1 MSSSSFSGGTA
12 KAVHL
17 PSFEFV
23 PEEGHAVFERGT
35 FNLLAMSAIPLGLGC
50 IRKRLSAIRARNALF
65 MKYLAEQL
73 PVIRYNDAMAG
84 RMVESWGPE
93 LEKRGAALPLLFSK
107 PDGRP
112 ENYHFIVWAAG
123 RQKIAVR
130 GWVIQFIKMIQL
142 MNP

>member
-1 MSSSSFSGGTA
+1 VTNIQISEFRCLTGIGALVISKALLRTMSSSSFSGGTA

-84 RMVESWGPE
+84 RMVES
-93 LEKRGAALPLLFSK
+93 
-107 PDGRP
+107 
-112 ENYHFIVWAAG
+112 
-123 RQKIAVR
+123 
-130 GWVIQFIKMIQL
+130 
-142 MNP
+142 